1 MMEILLISECFLIIA
16 LIIFLIASLRIISF
30 KSVSM
35 GLIGTSSATLAI
47 SLALIVIGTMYGIGF
62 FKDIALALLVLG
74 IVGTIG
80 FSVALKKGD

>member
-47 SLALIVIGTMYGIGF
+47 SLALIAIGTMYGIGF
-62 FKDIALALLVLG
+62 FKDIALALLILG